1 MISCEK
7 CNACSLPGQLSL
19 RAIFFGGDG
28 MKLTPKQKAFAD
40 YYIESLQSV
49 ESYRKAGYQVKK
61 NETARAN
68 ASRLLA
74 NASVRAY
81 IDEQML
87 QKDNDRIASADEVLA
102 FLTSVQRG
110 EVTEQVPLVLGKEF
124 KVIDKEPSIKDRT
137 RAAELLGKRYSLY
150 TDRIEA
156 STTNEIIVT
165 WGDEDGAED

>member
-1 MISCEK
+1 
-7 CNACSLPGQLSL
+7 
-19 RAIFFGGDG
+19 

>member
-1 MISCEK
+1 
-7 CNACSLPGQLSL
+7 LPGQISL
-19 RAIFFGGDG
+19 RAIFFGGDD
-28 MKLTPKQKAFAD
+28 MKLTLKQKAFAD
-40 YYIESLQSV
+40 YYIISGNITE
-49 ESYRKAGYQVKK
+49 AYQ
-61 NETARAN
+61 
-68 ASRLLA
+68 
-74 NASVRAY
+74 RAY
-81 IDEQML
+81 GRSADVSRKNGGRLMANEGVKAYIAQKMAE
-87 QKDNDRIASADEVLA
+87 KDNDRIASADEVLA